1 MHSVRQFCDGKKMNF
16 EKQIKAFQLKSS
28 DFPRLTFNLCGLVTA
43 VITVFFVGFIFYEAI
58 PVFQSQGF
66 VNFLTGTEWSYS
78 KHVYGISVF
87 IAATL
92 ILTAVTLIL
101 AVPISLFT
109 AIFLAEFA
117 PEKVSSAI
125 RPLIELLVGIPS
137 VVYGI
142 FGLFVLEDFFQY
154 HVDPF
159 FDTYLGFIPIFKDVT
174 PSGGSGVLLA
184 STVLAIMI
192 LPTIISLSEDA
203 IQAVPLEL
211 HEASFG
217 LGATQWETIR
227 NVVLPT
233 ASGGILSAIILG
245 MMRAM
250 GETMAIVM
258 LLGNTAYIPSSVLDT
273 GYAMTSKILND
284 IGYHVAIDE
293 DRSALFGIAAV
304 LFAIEILFVW
314 AARRIGRKQ

>member
-1 MHSVRQFCDGKKMNF
+1 MVI
-16 EKQIKAFQLKSS
+16 ETWIKAFQLKFS
-28 DFPRLTFNLCGLVTA
+28 DFPHLVFNLCGLATA
-43 VITVFFVGFIFYEAI
+43 ILTVFFVGFIFYEAI
-58 PVFQSQGF
+58 PVFQSQGL
-66 VNFLTGTEWSYS
+66 VNFLTGTEWSYPR
-78 KHVYGISVF
+78 HIYGIRNY
-87 IAATL
+87 IAGTL
-92 ILTAVTLIL
+92 IMTVVTLIL

-154 HVDPF
+154 HVDHF
-159 FDTYLGFIPIFKDVT
+159 LDTYLGFIPIFKDVT
-174 PSGGSGVLLA
+174 PSGGSSVLLA

-192 LPTIISLSEDA
+192 LPTIVSLSENA
-203 IQAVPLEL
+203 IRSVPLEL

-217 LGATQWETIR
+217 LGATHWETIR

-233 ASGGILSAIILG
+233 ASGGILSSVILG

-258 LLGNTAYIPSSVLDT
+258 LLGNTAYIPSSILDT

-314 AARRIGRKQ
+314 AARKIGEKQ